1 MTCSCGAQMW
11 YLCKEK
17 VIDYSHFYGQ
27 VGTRETTSLHVYCFS
42 QGGAATATKK
52 CLLWSDNKAL
62 HQAEVA
68 RAAEEARKML
78 AKENV
83 KLDIDPLHG
92 IADFENFLIFC
103 CCCLESSSGRSKK

>member
-1 MTCSCGAQMW
+1 MTCSCGAQMC

-27 VGTRETTSLHVYCFS
+27 
-42 QGGAATATKK
+42 GGAATATKK
-52 CLLWSDNKAL
+52 CPLWSDNKAL

-83 KLDIDPLHG
+83 KLDIDPLKG
-92 IADFENFLIFC
+92 IKDFENFLIFC